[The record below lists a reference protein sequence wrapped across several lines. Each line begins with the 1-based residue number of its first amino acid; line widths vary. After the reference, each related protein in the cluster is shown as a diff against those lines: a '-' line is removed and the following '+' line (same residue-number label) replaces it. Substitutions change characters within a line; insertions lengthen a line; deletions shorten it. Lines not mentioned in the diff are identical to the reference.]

1 MALPTF
7 PQPTLVGKIQKYTP
21 NSSSFTYYKNE
32 DLIDETSVIN

>member
-21 NSSSFTYYKNE
+21 KQFEFHLLQNE